1 MRAVVLRDLAGP
13 DAAELAELPVP
24 EGEHPMGIGGRL
36 LVEVHAAGVSFPD
49 LLRSRGEYQMRPPLP
64 FATGAEVA
72 GIVREAAP
80 GSGFVPGDR
89 VAALTHWGGV
99 AELALAM
106 PQHTVRLPETMS
118 YAQGAA
124 LYLNYATAWYALHR
138 VGLREGETVLVQGAA
153 GGVGTAALE
162 LVRALGARSIAV
174 VSSDEKER
182 AAREMG
188 AHEVVRS
195 TGSWLEQ
202 VRELTGGRRVQV
214 VVDPVGGDR
223 FLDSVRS
230 LAIGGRLAVVGFA
243 GGSIPELKVNRLLL
257 RNLTVVGVEMVVMD
271 QQVPGTVKMVTD
283 AIEALAHAGR
293 IRTLIGVRLAFEDGA
308 EALRILD
315 RREAIGK
322 VVVDVRPD
330 DNGAAA

>member
-1 MRAVVLRDLAGP
+1 MRAVVLDELGGPEAARLA
-13 DAAELAELPVP
+13 DIAEPQGA
-24 EGEHPMGIGGRL
+24 HPMADAGGRL

-49 LLRSRGEYQMRPPLP
+49 LLRSRGEYQMHPPLP

-72 GIVREAAP
+72 GVVREADPA
-80 GSGFVPGDR
+80 SGFRAGDR

-106 PQHTVRLPETMS
+106 PQHTLRLPDSMS

-124 LYLNYATAWYALHR
+124 LYLNYCTAWYALHR
-138 VGLREGETVLVQGAA
+138 VGVHAGETVLVQGAA

-162 LVRALGARSIAV
+162 IIAALDARSIAV
-174 VSSDEKER
+174 VSSDEKEQ
-182 AAREMG
+182 AVRELG
-188 AHEVVRS
+188 ADEVVRS
-195 TGSWLEQ
+195 NGRWLEE
-202 VRELTGGRRVQV
+202 VRALTDGRGVQA

-223 FLDSVRS
+223 FLDSIRS
-230 LAIGGRLAVVGFA
+230 LAIGGRLAVVGFT

-271 QQVPGTVKMVTD
+271 TVEPGTVAMVNR
-283 AIEALAHAGR
+283 AVQALAEGGR
-293 IRTLIGVRLAFEDGA
+293 IKTLVGVRLPFEDGA
-308 EALRILD
+308 EALRVLE

-322 VVVDVRPD
+322 VVVDVRG
-330 DNGAAA
+330 NGQG